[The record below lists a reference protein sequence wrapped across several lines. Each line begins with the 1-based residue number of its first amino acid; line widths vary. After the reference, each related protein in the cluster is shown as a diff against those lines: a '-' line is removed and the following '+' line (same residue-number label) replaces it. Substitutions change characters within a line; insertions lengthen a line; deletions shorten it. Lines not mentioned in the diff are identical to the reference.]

1 MARAQD
7 YDAYTGPTITLAING
22 TAVGLGQGV
31 QGRRSY
37 GTQGL
42 YGIGDFMPREHVQ
55 NRYEGQVTLDLFF
68 MTKTSLMDLG
78 YIGLGAEVLSV
89 PLLDIVVSNSDK
101 TKIVRA
107 YRKCTLSESSEN
119 FRTNAVAGE
128 NATFMYLKASNSS
141 N

>member
-1 MARAQD
+1 MARMQD
-7 YDAYTGPTITLAING
+7 YSEYTGPSVTLAING
-22 TAVGLGQGV
+22 KAVGEAQGV

-37 GTQGL
+37 GTQGI

-68 MTKTSLMDLG
+68 MKKKSLKDLG
-78 YIGLGAEVLSV
+78 YIGLGSEVLSIPV
-89 PLLDIVVSNSDK
+89 LDIVVSNYTK
-101 TKIVRA
+101 TNIIRA

-119 FRTNAVAGE
+119 FRTNAIAGE
-128 NATFMYLKASNSS
+128 NATFMYLKSTDSS